1 MRNVAVL
8 MVLLML
14 SSALAGC
21 AGSDSDSEKD
31 ERIASLE
38 SELANMTAQ
47 ADESAAH
54 AATLEVTLSEA
65 LDNLEE
71 SNADLTQLSVRLDAA
86 EWHKANLTNQLSETM
101 EQLNQT
107 QDSGMMAQ
115 LEGEIANLTSQMEA
129 ADSQIATLNS
139 EISQKESEINQ
150 LDATVTALESTMSS
164 LTYEIRN
171 RIDSCPEDNPGMEI
185 VVGYDDGSGAAT
197 PDDGRVNYDEVQFTV
212 GECPGDSGVVS
223 QLQAGEARDWGPS
236 LFVEMGG
243 NIYFA
248 GNDGEHGWEL
258 WRSDGTV
265 GGTYMVKDVREE
277 ECTPA
282 TDPETGEEYEN
293 CENYGS
299 MFTKCWPGYATNCFV
314 PELVA
319 GTSKIFFTG
328 FDSNSNTNFPHVFVS
343 DGTEEGTYR
352 IRDQWIGWDYN
363 HPDADFDY
371 SGPSNLVVIPSS
383 GFNPDRLLYTII
395 QAICIDNYCNSGF
408 DPASGEELWIT
419 DGTDSGT
426 YMLVNLVPEDKSWN
440 NGDYCCM
447 DDKGGIPRDIMMK
460 GNNIWFT
467 AQTNDYGRELY
478 RYNLGGIG
486 GGLFL
491 VKDVR
496 SGIEGSN
503 PLYLTSASGGVFF
516 SADEG
521 SVGQELHY
529 SQGDAFSTRLVKDI
543 WPGAN
548 NSSSPSM
555 LTKLGQSLIFSA
567 DDGVHG
573 RELWISDNT
582 ESGTFMIKDI
592 NTNGSS
598 DPNWFT
604 VMDGILYFMAYT
616 EDLGRELW
624 RSDGTTVGTYLLKD
638 INPGNNS
645 SFHWTPD
652 FFHQELLLVHN
663 GALYFTAD
671 DGGEFGVEL
680 WRTNGTQSGTEMVV
694 DINPGNNSSWPNR
707 YISIGEKLYFTSWSQ
722 ERGRQ
727 LMFYWDNPGPII
739 PPTESS

>member
-1 MRNVAVL
+1 
-8 MVLLML
+8 ML

-71 SNADLTQLSVRLDAA
+71 SNTDLTELSVRLDAA

-115 LEGEIANLTSQMEA
+115 LESEIANLTSQMEA

-223 QLQAGEARDWGPS
+223 QLQAGEARDWGPA

-265 GGTYMVKDVREE
+265 GGTYMIKDLREE
-277 ECTPA
+277 ECGP
-282 TDPETGEEYEN
+282 DGMGGET
-293 CENYGS
+293 CENGGGL
-299 MFTKCWPGYATNCFV
+299 TTWCWNSDPRSCHY
-314 PELVA
+314 PEIVA
-319 GTSKIFFTG
+319 GNDKIFFTG
-328 FDSNSNTNFPHVFVS
+328 FNGEPGSESAVEVFVS
-343 DGTEEGTYR
+343 DGTEAGTTMVKEHWINWNTAYASEEG
-352 IRDQWIGWDYN
+352 WGWY
-363 HPDADFDY
+363 P
-371 SGPSNLVVIPSS
+371 GPRNLMVIPAS
-383 GFNPDRLLYTII
+383 GFFPDRLIYTVLDV
-395 QAICIDNYCNSGF
+395 QGGQDEGAH
-408 DPASGEELWIT
+408 PPTGEELWIS
-419 DGTDSGT
+419 DGTETGT
-426 YMLVNLVPEDKSWN
+426 IMLANIQPEDESWEYQ
-440 NGDYCCM
+440 GTTYCCG
-447 DDKGGIPRDIMMK
+447 DFQGGAPKHLLKK
-460 GNNIWFT
+460 GNSIWFSANT
-467 AQTNDYGRELY
+467 SDYGRELY
-478 RYNLGGIG
+478 RYEMGAIG

-491 VKDVR
+491 VSDIS
-496 SGIEGSN
+496 SGSDSSDPMYMTSGSN
-503 PLYLTSASGGVFF
+503 GVYF
-516 SADEG
+516 SANEESTG
-521 SVGQELHY
+521 RELYH
-529 SQGDAFSTRLVKDI
+529 SRGDAFSTGLVKDI
-543 WPGAN
+543 WPGEG
-548 NSSSPSM
+548 NSSSPSEF
-555 LTKLGQSLIFSA
+555 TKLGQNLLFTA
-567 DDGVHG
+567 DDGEHG
-573 RELWISDNT
+573 RELWISDST
-582 ESGTFMIKDI
+582 ESGTFMVKDI
-592 NTNGSS
+592 NPNGSS
-598 DPNWFT
+598 NPNWFT

>member
-8 MVLLML
+8 MALLML
-14 SSALAGC
+14 SSVLAGC

-54 AATLEVTLSEA
+54 AATLESTLSEA
-65 LDNLEE
+65 LTDLDE
-71 SNADLTQLSVRLDAA
+71 SNADLTELSARLDSA

-115 LEGEIANLTSQMEA
+115 LEGEITNLTSQMEA
-129 ADSQIATLNS
+129 ADSQIETLNS

-164 LTYEIRN
+164 LAYEIRN
-171 RIDSCPEDNPGMEI
+171 RIESCPEDNPGMEI
-185 VVGYDDGSGAAT
+185 AIGYDDGSGAGT
-197 PDDGRVNYDEVQFTV
+197 PDDGRVSYDEVQFTV

-223 QLQAGEARDWGPS
+223 QLQAGEARDWGPA

-248 GNDGEHGWEL
+248 GNDGVHGWEL

-265 GGTYMVKDVREE
+265 GGTYMVKDLREE
-277 ECTPA
+277 ECGPDGMGGQT
-282 TDPETGEEYEN
+282 
-293 CENYGS
+293 CENGGS
-299 MFTKCWPGYATNCFV
+299 LQVHCWGLPFGCHY
-314 PELVA
+314 PEIVA
-319 GTSKIFFTG
+319 GNNKIFLTG
-328 FDSNSNTNFPHVFVS
+328 FDGEPGTESCACLIVS
-343 DGTEEGTYR
+343 DGTEDGTFQ
-352 IRDQWIGWDYN
+352 IPQWASWSSAYGGENGWRQG
-363 HPDADFDY
+363 F
-371 SGPSNLVVIPSS
+371 SGPSQLLVLPSN
-383 GFNPDRLLYTII
+383 GFNPDRVIYSMME
-395 QAICIDNYCNSGF
+395 AIGGQDDDSHPPN
-408 DPASGEELWIT
+408 GEELWIS
-419 DGTDSGT
+419 DGTLGGT
-426 YMLVNLVPEDKSWN
+426 FMLANIVPEDESWQYE
-440 NGDYCCM
+440 GVTYCCG
-447 DDKGGIPRDIMMK
+447 DFQGSAPRDIILK
-460 GNNIWFT
+460 GSNLWFT
-467 AQTNDYGRELY
+467 AESNEYGREVY
-478 RYNLGGIG
+478 RYSLSGLG

-491 VKDVR
+491 VKDIKTGV
-496 SGIEGSN
+496 EGSN
-503 PLYLTSASGGVFF
+503 PLHLTSASGGVFL
-516 SADEG
+516 SADGG
-521 SVGQELHY
+521 SVGQELYY

-555 LTKLGQSLIFSA
+555 LTKLGQNMIFSA
-567 DDGVHG
+567 DDGQHG

-598 DPNWFT
+598 DPGWFT
-604 VMDGILYFMAYT
+604 VMDDTLYFMAYT
-616 EDLGRELW
+616 EENGRELW
-624 RSDGTTVGTYLLKD
+624 RSDGTTAGTYLVRD
-638 INPGNNS
+638 INPGSNS
-645 SFHWTPD
+645 SFVWTPD

-663 GALYFTAD
+663 GALYFIAD
-671 DGGEFGVEL
+671 DGGEFGAEL
-680 WRTNGTQSGTEMVV
+680 WRTDGTDLGTEIVV

-707 YISIGEKLYFTSWSQ
+707 FISVGEKLYFTSWSQ

-727 LMFYWDNPGPII
+727 LMFYWDNPGPEI
-739 PPTESS
+739 TSSESS